1 MLPLGVMHAVF
12 GLLLRLLLPGAVSAM
27 WTDSSPVN
35 PLPKGAV
42 MISNATLNPVAVYEC
57 AVRNSSST
65 SYVAGALAFERSWR
79 CMYFDP
85 ASPNQLSF
93 KGPGQYQVY
102 TDPFNHAKG
111 VQATAAK
118 PFPTGTIVPLFNA
131 YKYATGCQTT
141 YTEVIGGFPYS
152 FPAYGTGMPDSSGN
166 FVCRAASF
174 KLHVEGRYVSGS
186 LPYQIAIDR

>member
-1 MLPLGVMHAVF
+1 MPAVF
-12 GLLLRLLLPGAVSAM
+12 LLLFRLLLPAAVSAM
-27 WTDSSPVN
+27 WTDSSPIN

-57 AVRNSSST
+57 AVRNSST
-65 SYVAGALAFERSWR
+65 SYVPGALAFERSWR

-85 ASPNQLSF
+85 GSPNQLSS

-118 PFPTGTIVPLFNA
+118 PFPAGTIVPLFSK

-141 YTEVIGGFPYS
+141 YVEIIGGFPYY
-152 FPAYGTGMPDSSGN
+152 FPAYGTAMPADNGN

-174 KLHVEGRYVSGS
+174 QLHTEGRYVSGAP
-186 LPYQIAIDR
+186 PYQIAIDQ